1 MHRFTTCCTK
11 EQKSKLL
18 YLTLFLMDTFL
29 WCLWCL
35 HRLAENCQAS
45 GPLLGPGQ
53 GPGQDTGQGP
63 GQDTGQGPGQGP

>member
-1 MHRFTTCCTK
+1 MYRFTACCTK

-29 WCLWCL
+29 WCLWCF

-53 GPGQDTGQGP
+53 GPGQGP
-63 GQDTGQGPGQGP
+63 GAGPGPGQGPSQCP

>member
-1 MHRFTTCCTK
+1 MYRFTVCCTK
-11 EQKSKLL
+11 EQKWKLL

-29 WCLWCL
+29 WCLWCF
-35 HRLAENCQAS
+35 HRLADNCQAS

-63 GQDTGQGPGQGP
+63 GQGP